1 MKRGIL
7 AACVLLVLLAVAY
20 GYVVTEGET
29 RHRELIDRGD
39 AALAIGDLQTAIETF
54 SVAVDLRPES
64 MIGYLK
70 RGDAYRRRGDVEAAL
85 RDLRTATELD
95 PSAPM
100 PRELLGDVNY
110 ARQRFAPAAQHYQ
123 AYVDLD
129 DSQPRLLYKL
139 ALAHYRAGQ
148 FAPAIEAADR
158 AIALDDTMAAAHYL
172 RGLCERSAGDV
183 DAAIA
188 SLRRAIALAP
198 TLLDAREEMADLFA
212 QLGRSQE
219 GLEQLEALRALD
231 PTPARDVT
239 LGLAYAKAG
248 QTDRA
253 VMTLRHAAE
262 RHPNYT
268 YTFVALGRVWLDGAQ
283 ARGDQIELNKAL
295 EALQRAL
302 ADNSSEAYTLY
313 GRALLAASDPER
325 AERILYQATEKLPAD
340 PLAFYYLGDAAAR
353 LGRADAARQALVD
366 YLVLEGDDL
375 DPRRRAAVC
384 LRIGELSLGMA
395 DIAAAVSYLEQASP
409 VLGNNADFVLTY
421 AEARWRAGDV
431 EPARAMLDGLL
442 EKEPSHAAARALRR
456 RMR

>member
-1 MKRGIL
+1 ML
-7 AACVLLVLLAVAY
+7 
-20 GYVVTEGET
+20 
-29 RHRELIDRGD
+29 
-39 AALAIGDLQTAIETF
+39 
-54 SVAVDLRPES
+54 
-64 MIGYLK
+64 GYLK
-70 RGDAYRRRGDVEAAL
+70 RGDAYRRRGDIEAAL

-148 FAPAIEAADR
+148 LAPAIQAADR

-188 SLRRAIALAP
+188 SLRRAITLAP
-198 TLLDAREEMADLFA
+198 TLLDARQEMADLLS

-219 GLEQLEALRALD
+219 SLEQLEALRALD

-366 YLVLEGDDL
+366 YLALEGDDL

-384 LRIGELSLGMA
+384 VRIGELSLQMA
-395 DIAAAVSYLEQASP
+395 DIAAAVSYLDQAAP
-409 VLGNNADFVLTY
+409 VLGSNSDFVLTY

-442 EKEPSHAAARALRR
+442 EKEPSHAGARALRR